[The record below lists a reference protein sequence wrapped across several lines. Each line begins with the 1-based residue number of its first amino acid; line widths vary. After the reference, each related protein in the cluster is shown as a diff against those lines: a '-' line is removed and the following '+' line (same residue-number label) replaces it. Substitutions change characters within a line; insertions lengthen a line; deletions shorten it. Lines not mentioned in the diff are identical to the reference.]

1 MECELSVSTS
11 GVQIRTEHRIVRDA
25 IELLSSMRFAIS
37 LLVILAIASVIGTV
51 LTQEDPYPNYVNQFG
66 PFWADIFRALGLY
79 TMYSAWWFML
89 ILAFLIVSIS
99 LCVIRNAP
107 KMIADMKSWKERV
120 REGSLRAFHHNAEYV
135 ATMDR
140 GHAAQTLSAL
150 VRRLGYQ
157 MRVVPRDEPDG
168 TATLITAKRGAF
180 NKLGYIFAH
189 LAIVVIC
196 LGGLLDSN
204 LPIKLQMWR
213 FNKTPVQ
220 SNQVI
225 SQIGPEHRLS
235 ASNPTFRGYAW
246 VPEGQHVS
254 TAILNQQNGSLIQ
267 DLPFSIELNKFI
279 VDYYSTGMPKLFA
292 SDIVVVDHDS
302 GKRIPARVEV
312 NKPFVYDGVAIYQS
326 SFQDGG
332 STMRISA
339 YPMTG
344 TGSQPVPL
352 AGTIGA
358 SMPLGSLGQGD
369 TVEFTDF
376 RAINVENV
384 SNGAGQNDARGVSHQ
399 SLKQAFDER
408 LGSGAKTSKPV
419 ELRNVGPSV
428 QFKIRD
434 KSGQAHEYNNYM
446 LPVLIDGQ
454 RVFLAGMRS
463 RPDDPFRYLRIP
475 ADNASS
481 VNEWMRLRA
490 ALADPAVRDEAARRF
505 AVRSMP
511 SASNSALQSPLR
523 DSAQRVLNLFAG
535 GARPDGM
542 PAGAPP
548 NGGFQAVAEF
558 IDHSVPSAEQQKAAE
573 LLLRML
579 EGALWEVW
587 QIARERAGEPPAP
600 PDADNTRF
608 MQSAIHAL
616 SDSFFYGAP
625 VYLQLDSFK
634 QVQASVFQL
643 TRAPGKP
650 LVYLGSIL
658 LVLGI
663 FAMFY
668 VRERRLWIWLKSEG
682 QHGGT
687 RVLMAMST
695 ARRTLDFAGE
705 YVRMRDALG
714 AALGVRPLDAGPSHV
729 ATSNAATRSSNA
741 GDDASSSQTGDTSAS
756 NTSAPTSLRSPQK

>member
-1 MECELSVSTS
+1 MEYELSVSTS
-11 GVQIRTEHRIVRDA
+11 GVQIRSGHWMVRGV

-37 LLVILAIASVIGTV
+37 LLVILAIASIIGTV

-66 PFWADIFRALGLY
+66 PFWADIFRMLGLY

-99 LCVIRNAP
+99 LCVTRNAP
-107 KMIADMKSWKERV
+107 KMIADMKSWKDRV
-120 REGSLRAFHHNAEYV
+120 REHSLRAFHHKAEYV
-135 ATMDR
+135 VPMAR
-140 GHAAQTLSAL
+140 ERAAHTLVAL

-157 MRVVPRDEPDG
+157 VRTLPRDESG
-168 TATLITAKRGAF
+168 VAATLITAKRGAF

-196 LGGLLDSN
+196 IGGLLDSN
-204 LPIKLQMWR
+204 LPVRLQMWL
-213 FNKTPVQ
+213 FNKIPVQ
-220 SNQVI
+220 SSQAI
-225 SQIGPEHRLS
+225 SQIGPEHRLPV
-235 ASNPTFRGYAW
+235 SNPTFRGYAW

-292 SDIVVVDHDS
+292 SDIVVVDHET

-312 NKPFVYDGVAIYQS
+312 NKPFVYRGVAIYQS

-332 STMRISA
+332 STLRMTA

-344 TGSQPVPL
+344 TGSKPVPF
-352 AGTIGA
+352 AGTIGE
-358 SMPLGSLGQGD
+358 STPLGPLGPAD
-369 TVEFTDF
+369 IVEFTDF

-384 SNGAGQNDARGVSHQ
+384 SNSADQNDARGVSHP

-408 LGSGAKTSKPV
+408 LGSGAKTARPV

-434 KSGQAHEYNNYM
+434 KNGQAHEYNNYM
-446 LPVLIDGQ
+446 LPVAIDGQ
-454 RVFLAGMRS
+454 HLFLAGMRS
-463 RPDDPFRYLRIP
+463 NPNDPFRYLRIP
-475 ADNASS
+475 ADHAGS

-490 ALADPAVRDEAARRF
+490 ALADPAVRDDAVRRF
-505 AVRSMP
+505 AARSMP
-511 SASNSALQSPLR
+511 SNSNRELHGHLLESAAR
-523 DSAQRVLNLFAG
+523 MLNLFAG
-535 GARPDGM
+535 ATAVNGGTPT
-542 PAGAPP
+542 
-548 NGGFQAVAEF
+548 GGFQAVAQF
-558 IDHSVPSAEQQKAAE
+558 IDQSVPKAEQQKAAE

-579 EGALWEVW
+579 EGSIWEVW
-587 QIARERAGEPPAP
+587 QIARERAGEPPLQ
-600 PDADNTRF
+600 PDTDNTRF
-608 MQSAIHAL
+608 IQSAIHAL
-616 SDSFFYGAP
+616 SDSFFYGSP
-625 VYLQLDSFK
+625 VYLQLDSFE

-643 TRAPGKP
+643 TRSPGKN
-650 LVYLGSIL
+650 LVYLGCVL

-668 VRERRLWIWLKSEG
+668 VRERRLWLWLKTDESR
-682 QHGGT
+682 GGT

-695 ARRTLDFAGE
+695 ARKTLDFAGE
-705 YVRMRDALG
+705 YARMRDALG
-714 AALGVRPLDAGPSHV
+714 ATFGVKPLEAEMPAVYASNADMHSSHAADGMHQRAA
-729 ATSNAATRSSNA
+729 ATSA
-741 GDDASSSQTGDTSAS
+741 Q
-756 NTSAPTSLRSPQK
+756 TSLRSSQK